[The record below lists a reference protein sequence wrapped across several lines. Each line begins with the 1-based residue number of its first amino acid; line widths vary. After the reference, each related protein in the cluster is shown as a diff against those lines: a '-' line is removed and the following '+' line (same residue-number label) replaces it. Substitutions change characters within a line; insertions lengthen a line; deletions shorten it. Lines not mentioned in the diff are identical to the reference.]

1 MAKKPTNQKP
11 APRKRGATSARKTRK
26 AKSSPRIPGWLWLLV
41 GLIGGFLAS
50 QHQHGSAPWQ
60 DDKPTATVIPPAA
73 APDGTGTEQAQKGS
87 EKKTP
92 TFEFYTLLPETEVI
106 VPDGEVL
113 TSTATP
119 PPRPPSDKPA
129 NQGVSGN
136 DPIAQIIAANTT
148 TRPEPIPEPAPEPKP
163 EPRPEPKPEPR
174 PEPEPEPKPEPK
186 PEPAREVAEQKPPQ
200 QRAPANDGK
209 RYMLQAASFSSRGDA
224 SNLSQ
229 SLGNF
234 GLQTKISE
242 VRTDDGSTWYRVQSG
257 PYNDRR
263 EIDRAKDLMATR
275 GITPLLIQLQ

>member
-11 APRKRGATSARKTRK
+11 APRKRGATSARKARK
-26 AKSSPRIPGWLWLLV
+26 AKSHPRFPGWFWLLI

-60 DDKPTATVIPPAA
+60 DDKPMATVIPPAA
-73 APDGTGTEQAQKGS
+73 APDNAGGDQAQKGS

-119 PPRPPSDKPA
+119 PPRPTSDKPDS
-129 NQGVSGN
+129 QGVSGN

-148 TRPEPIPEPAPEPKP
+148 TRPEPISEPT
-163 EPRPEPKPEPR
+163 
-174 PEPEPEPKPEPK
+174 PEPKPEPK
-186 PEPAREVAEQKPPQ
+186 PEAKPEPKPEPIREVAEQKPPQ
-200 QRAPANDGK
+200 QRAPANDGN

-224 SNLSQ
+224 SELSQ
-229 SLGNF
+229 SLANF

>member
-1 MAKKPTNQKP
+1 MAKKPSSQQKP

-26 AKSSPRIPGWLWLLV
+26 AKSSPRFPGWLWLLI

-60 DDKPTATVIPPAA
+60 DDKPMATVIPPAS
-73 APDGTGTEQAQKGS
+73 APESTDGEQAQQGT

-119 PPRPPSDKPA
+119 PPKPPSEKPDSE
-129 NQGVSGN
+129 GVSGS

-148 TRPEPIPEPAPEPKP
+148 ARPEPTPAPRP
-163 EPRPEPKPEPR
+163 EPRPEPT
-174 PEPEPEPKPEPK
+174 PEPE
-186 PEPAREVAEQKPPQ
+186 PEPAREVAKQKPSQ
-200 QRAPANDGK
+200 QSAPANDGK
-209 RYMLQAASFSSRGDA
+209 RYMLQAASFSSRSDA
-224 SNLSQ
+224 SDLSQ
-229 SLGNF
+229 GLGNF

-242 VRTDDGSTWYRVQSG
+242 VLTDDGSTWYRVQSG

-275 GITPLLIQLQ
+275 GITPLLIQLQN